1 MSDENEMLFQVL
13 KNINVN
19 LIVISLRMEK
29 IESEIKLVL
38 LKKGAKENETSCET
52 NCIG

>member
-1 MSDENEMLFQVL
+1 MSGENEVLYEVL

-29 IESEIKLVL
+29 IESDLKTVL
-38 LKKGAKENETSCET
+38 LKKDEKNEK
-52 NCIG
+52 